1 VGVSDGMEVGN
12 KLGFEE
18 GKSDGMEV
26 GNKLGFD
33 EGNSDGWNEGDSDEI
48 GDGSMLG
55 TLDAVT
61 YIDGIAEG

>member
-1 VGVSDGMEVGN
+1 MGV
-12 KLGFEE
+12 
-18 GKSDGMEV
+18 SDGMEV